1 MELLIH
7 LAKSSLYLVLF
18 YACYAAFLKRV
29 TFFQVNRIYLL
40 LALLLSCVLPSIYF
54 TEEIAATTHAGA
66 LQDMIAALLQDQPA
80 ASPVLTPTQERSP
93 STHWTNLL
101 LIIYL
106 GGVLIA
112 IFLLAWKLIIL
123 RKISLKAI
131 EVIHNDVRV
140 YRISDNLNIGSFS
153 FFGKIY
159 MTAEDIDHNFDTIYR
174 HEKTH
179 ISQWHS
185 LDILLVEI
193 LHVIFWFNPVLLLYR
208 RSLQEVHEYL
218 ADESAENREQ
228 YARILVAQA
237 LSTDP
242 VLLTHSFHRTRHLK
256 TRINMLFTERNS
268 SLSLLR
274 YLLIVPVIAGAV
286 LLTASRRYVT
296 GENTISSSPAVESY
310 EILLSEPDTAPSVV
324 TSAPAATTFRSISK
338 EKIITGNVINAA
350 SGTPIAGATVIVKGE
365 TIGTSTDHMGRFKI
379 TLPASKE
386 LLTVSS
392 IGFASQTVA
401 VGNKHEL
408 TIQLKKDYVKL
419 NEIEVV
425 SYGPALKNAP
435 ASTPSQKEENSAG
448 FTAVEQMPSF
458 PGGISELYKHL
469 AKNIRYPGE
478 ASRAGIEG
486 QVEITFIVNKTGAIR
501 NPRITKSLGFGTD
514 EEALR
519 VVVSMPRWSPATQ
532 NGEPVDVEY
541 TLPVNFRLEKDERQG
556 SATTIFPE
564 KNLVILLDGK
574 EIPQDSLSRNLNPT
588 DIESME
594 VRKGPAIPAE
604 YRDRATD
611 GVIYITT
618 KKK

>member
-1 MELLIH
+1 MEILIH

-40 LALLLSCVLPSIYF
+40 VALLVSFVFPSIYF
-54 TEEIAATTHAGA
+54 TEEVASTVHSAS
-66 LQDMIAALLQDQPA
+66 LQDMITALLQDPPA
-80 ASPVLTPTQERSP
+80 TSPALTPTQETSP
-93 STHWTNLL
+93 SIPWTNLL
-101 LIIYL
+101 LITYL

-123 RKISLKAI
+123 RRMTLNAI
-131 EVIHNDVRV
+131 ETDHAGV
-140 YRISDNLNIGSFS
+140 YQIQDGLTIGSFS
-153 FFGKIY
+153 FFDRIY
-159 MTAEDIDHNFDTIYR
+159 MTEEDIDHNFDTIYL
-174 HEKTH
+174 HEKAH
-179 ISQWHS
+179 IAQRHS

-193 LHVIFWFNPVLLLYR
+193 LRVILWFNPVLLLYR

-218 ADESAENREQ
+218 ADESAENPEQ
-228 YARILVAQA
+228 YARLLVAQA

-242 VLLTHSFHRTRHLK
+242 VLLTHSFDRTRHLK
-256 TRINMLFTERNS
+256 KRINMLFTERNS
-268 SLSLLR
+268 NLSLLR
-274 YLLIVPVIAGAV
+274 YLLIIPVIAGAV

-350 SGTPIAGATVIVKGE
+350 SGTPIAGATVIVNGE